1 VEVIDRIKDADDAEK
16 YLAIA
21 YDDTLAQVDS
31 VARVWGRHQIGYMGV
46 KWYPGADSTCRD
58 ASSSIQWETPDE
70 IHDRREMEHWVD
82 AFDGAI
88 EDLRD
93 DLEKAILWAV
103 YANSVG
109 SPVWKRGPFSEMS
122 REKVRALLKSAL
134 RNISPPLRRRGVN
147 V

>member
-1 VEVIDRIKDADDAEK
+1 MDVIKDADDAEA
-16 YLAIA
+16 YLTIG
-21 YDDTLAQVDS
+21 YDDPLSQVDS
-31 VARVWGRHQIGYMGV
+31 VARVWGRNQIGYRCV

-70 IHDRREMEHWVD
+70 IHDRREREHWVD

-88 EDLRD
+88 EDLSD

-103 YANSVG
+103 YANNVG
-109 SPVWKRGPFSEMS
+109 APVWRRGPFSKMP
-122 REKVRALLKSAL
+122 REKVRALLRSAL
-134 RNISPPLRRRGVN
+134 RNISPPLRRRGVD

>member
-1 VEVIDRIKDADDAEK
+1 MDSIKDADDAQR

-21 YDDTLAQVDS
+21 YDDPLAQVDS
-31 VARVWGRHQIGYMGV
+31 VARVWGAHQIGYRGV
-46 KWYPGADSTCRD
+46 KWYPDVDSTCRD

-70 IHDRREMEHWVD
+70 IHDRREREHWVD

-93 DLEKAILWAV
+93 DLEKAVLWAV
-103 YANSVG
+103 YANEVG
-109 SPVWKRGPFSEMS
+109 SPVWKRGPFSKMP
-122 REKVRALLKSAL
+122 REKVKALLRSAL

>member
-1 VEVIDRIKDADDAEK
+1 MDKIKDADDAQM

-21 YDDTLAQVDS
+21 YDDPLAQVDS
-31 VARVWGRHQIGYMGV
+31 VARVWGAHQIVYRGV
-46 KWYPGADSTCRD
+46 KWYPSTDSTCRD

-70 IHDRREMEHWVD
+70 IHDRREREHWVD

-93 DLEKAILWAV
+93 DLERAILWAV
-103 YANSVG
+103 YANEVG
-109 SPVWKRGPFSEMS
+109 SQVWRRGPFSEMA
-122 REKVRALLKSAL
+122 REKVKALLRSAL
-134 RNISPPLRRRGVN
+134 RNISPPLRRRGVD